1 LKFNFHQLFNILI
14 LTEIAQNSTSLAHWV
29 SYCKRVSEE
38 TSYIVAWLTI
48 THENGQVSSHGNGGV
63 SEQSDD
69 M

>member
-1 LKFNFHQLFNILI
+1 MHRNGR
-14 LTEIAQNSTSLAHWV
+14 V

-48 THENGQVSSHGNGGV
+48 THENGQVSSHGNEGV
-63 SEQSDD
+63 REQSDD